1 MSNET
6 DEVVAA
12 LVAIYEQSTE
22 KASKASDTVNQAAV
36 RIEKAITRAEDS
48 VLRIERAIDSKAER
62 VAVAACE
69 RIERAAATG
78 RREGRTPHRRGGR
91 CRAILSALALVAHG
105 VRHRPRRGQR
115 LACLAE
121 RLHLRRKLRPRA
133 PERGARREVQRR
145 DGPRQRAPVERVA
158 HDVRYVRGVRGHARR
173 EDPTNAEGR
182 QGPARLAGE
191 EVGGGR

>member
-69 RIERAAATG
+69 RIEYAAARVKEKAEHLTDVADDAERSY
-78 RREGRTPHRRGGR
+78 RRWPLWLTVSVIALGGLNGWLAWR
-91 CRAILSALALVAHG
+91 NASLLGENSDLVRQNEVLGEKFQAEMALARALQANGSRMSCDTSGECVITLGVKILPTLKDGRVRLV
-105 VRHRPRRGQR
+105 
-115 LACLAE
+115 L
-121 RLHLRRKLRPRA
+121 
-133 PERGARREVQRR
+133 
-145 DGPRQRAPVERVA
+145 
-158 HDVRYVRGVRGHARR
+158 
-173 EDPTNAEGR
+173 
-182 QGPARLAGE
+182 PARK
-191 EVGGGR
+191 